1 MQVKRG
7 RRNRTETG
15 FTLLELCIAIA
26 IMMILAAMAIPAV
39 NRARTAANETA
50 AIGSLRTINES
61 QYAFVAS
68 CGSGFYAPSL
78 AVLGT
83 PPLFGIPEGF
93 IATDLANDPATKS
106 GYVVTLAPG
115 ALAPAAPA
123 SCNGVAAGGLV
134 WTYYVGAD
142 PMPGVGI
149 RFFGMNQGGTIYT
162 APAQLPVTQS
172 GQPAGSTAI
181 Q

>member
-1 MQVKRG
+1 MQVQWERQD
-7 RRNRTETG
+7 RTETG

-26 IMMILAAMAIPAV
+26 IMMILAAMAIPGV
-39 NRARTAANETA
+39 NRARTAANEGA

-78 AVLGT
+78 TVLGT
-83 PPLFGIPEGF
+83 PLLFGIPEGF
-93 IATDLANDPATKS
+93 IATDLANDPSTKS
-106 GYVVTLAPG
+106 DYTLTLTPG
-115 ALAPAAPA
+115 AVAPAAPA
-123 SCNGVAAGGLV
+123 SCNGVAAGSLV
-134 WTYYVGAD
+134 WSYYVGAD
-142 PMPGVGI
+142 PIPGGGI

-181 Q
+181 E